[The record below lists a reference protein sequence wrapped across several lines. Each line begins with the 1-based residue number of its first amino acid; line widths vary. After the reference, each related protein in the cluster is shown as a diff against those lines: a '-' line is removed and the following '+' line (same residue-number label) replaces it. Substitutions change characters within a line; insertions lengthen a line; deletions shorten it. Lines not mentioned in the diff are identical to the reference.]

1 MNFQTKTKNYFKGKG
16 YKVLKL
22 VRLSENGYPDLM
34 LLKNGKT
41 VFIEIKEEKDT
52 LKELQ
57 KARIDELINNG
68 FEALCLQKTKGII
81 YGREIEIESKVWL

>member
-1 MNFQTKTKNYFKGKG
+1 MGFQTKLKAYFQKEG

-34 LLKNGKT
+34 LLKDGKT
-41 VFIEIKEEKDT
+41 IFVEVKEESDT

-57 KARIDELINNG
+57 KLRINELISNG
-68 FEALCLQKTKGII
+68 FKALCIQKTKGII
-81 YGREIEIESKVWL
+81 YGSSIEIKSKVWQ